1 MGEDEEVYGFNDM
14 LSCGG
19 VQERLERGFC
29 LLLVFKDIH
38 SAYKKE

>member
-1 MGEDEEVYGFNDM
+1 MGDKEVLFQYDM

-19 VQERLERGFC
+19 IQERRKGLC

-38 SAYKKE
+38 SAYKKNK